1 MRKKILSCFCMI
13 KAFRAKTS
21 DSHYWIHEEAKGWL
35 SQETSLSL
43 CNLITKAG
51 TEPLLSTLVCLAK

>member
-21 DSHYWIHEEAKGWL
+21 DSHYWIHVEAKGWF
-35 SQETSLSL
+35 
-43 CNLITKAG
+43 KARR
-51 TEPLLSTLVCLAK
+51 PH